1 MYTSRKRK
9 SVNSEF
15 MVGKTVLHFQL
26 TERIGSGGMGV
37 VWKALDTHLG
47 REVALKFLSEATSA
61 SSRPER
67 FFREAKAAS
76 ALNHPNIVT
85 IYEINSDDGQFF
97 IAMELVRGQ
106 ALSDVLRMR
115 TRLPPA
121 LTVDYAVQ
129 LCDGL
134 GAAHRAGIVH
144 RDIKPSNVMV
154 SHNGLIKIL
163 DFGLAKLWLP
173 ESEGTVRSN
182 SLATPLTGSHG
193 VVGTVPYMSPEQ
205 AVGQPV
211 GPRSDVFSTGIVLYE
226 MLSGHRPFQGSS
238 NIEIMRALLS
248 TEPPPLLSV
257 TEDLPE
263 PLARITHQCL
273 QKNPDDRYS
282 DGSEVAA
289 QLRALDRG
297 SFPRSLFDVS
307 TVAVAAQ
314 KLVPRPIQKHRSVLA
329 GAVVL
334 LLAVAL
340 LAGYLWWPGGK
351 DAGLSPPAVVPLGP
365 AEALE
370 RARAWLQRYDKKGH
384 VDRAIAA
391 LEPSL
396 QRDGSN
402 AALHAALAE
411 AYVRKYDET
420 ASKQWLQMAIESG
433 RKAVAVNQ
441 DLAAG
446 HVSLA
451 MALAANGQSDEAAA
465 HFEEARDLNP
475 LSGPAHIGLAR
486 LRSAR
491 VAEQLYHKA
500 VQCSPGEW
508 APLHELAAFYHRD
521 ARYEES
527 VATWRQALQL
537 APDNVPVM
545 VYLAAGFHMK
555 GQYAEAADTLQRAL
569 ALDATNASGWANL
582 GTARYFQGRY
592 PDAVRATEKAVE
604 LAPGRYMYWGNL
616 GDIYRRAE
624 GLQNKAAGAY
634 QKAIALVRER
644 LAATPDDRLR
654 SSLAVYLAKGGDTA
668 GALAELAQLEQVP
681 PSDKGTLFK
690 TALVYE
696 LAHDRDKALAALGSA
711 IRAGYSMHE
720 VANEPE
726 LAALRSDPRYAGIAG
741 AAARKKE

>member
-1 MYTSRKRK
+1 
-9 SVNSEF
+9 
-15 MVGKTVLHFQL
+15 
-26 TERIGSGGMGV
+26 
-37 VWKALDTHLG
+37 
-47 REVALKFLSEATSA
+47 
-61 SSRPER
+61 
-67 FFREAKAAS
+67 
-76 ALNHPNIVT
+76 
-85 IYEINSDDGQFF
+85 
-97 IAMELVRGQ
+97 
-106 ALSDVLRMR
+106 
-115 TRLPPA
+115 
-121 LTVDYAVQ
+121 
-129 LCDGL
+129 
-134 GAAHRAGIVH
+134 
-144 RDIKPSNVMV
+144 MV
-154 SHNGLIKIL
+154 SQNGVIKIL
-163 DFGLAKLWLP
+163 DFGLAKSWLP
-173 ESEGTVRSN
+173 ESESTVRSN
-182 SLATPLTGSHG
+182 SLGAPLTGRYD
-193 VVGTVPYMSPEQ
+193 VVGTIPYMSPEQ

-226 MLSGHRPFQGSS
+226 MLSGCRPFQGSS
-238 NIEIMRALLS
+238 NSEVMRALLS
-248 TEPPPLLSV
+248 SEPPPLLSM
-257 TEDLPE
+257 TEDLSE

-273 QKNPDDRYS
+273 QKSPDARYR
-282 DGSEVAA
+282 DGIEVAA
-289 QLRALDRG
+289 QLRALDR
-297 SFPRSLFDVS
+297 SSWPHSLFDAS
-307 TVAVAAQ
+307 TVAMAVQ
-314 KLVPRPIQKHRSVLA
+314 KPVPRPIQKQRRVLA
-329 GAVVL
+329 SGVVL
-334 LLAVAL
+334 LLLAVGL
-340 LAGYLWWPGGK
+340 LAQYLWWSSRK
-351 DAGLSPPAVVPLGP
+351 NAGLSPSTVVALGP

-370 RARAWLQRYDKKGH
+370 RARAYLQRYDRKGN

-396 QRDGSN
+396 QREGSN

-420 ASKQWLQMAIESG
+420 ASKQWLQTAIASG

-446 HVSLA
+446 HVALA

-475 LSGPAHIGLAR
+475 LSGPAHVGLAR

-491 VAEQLYHKA
+491 VAEQLYLKA

-508 APLHELAAFYHRD
+508 APLHELAAFYQRD

-527 VATWRQALQL
+527 IATWKQALQL

-545 VYLAAGFHMK
+545 VYLAAGFHMN

-582 GTARYFQGRY
+582 GTARYFQQRY
-592 PDAVRATEKAVE
+592 LDAVRATEKAVG

-624 GLQNKAAGAY
+624 GLENKAAGAY

-668 GALAELAQLEQVP
+668 GALAELAQLRQIR

-696 LAHDRDKALAALGSA
+696 LAHDRDKALAALGRA

-726 LAALRSDPRYAGIAG
+726 FAALRSDPRFASIAR
-741 AAARKKE
+741 ASARKKK